1 MANRCILFFKN
12 NDQLGS
18 GVSLNYRGESGFGTI
33 LGGLLSLIVT
43 VFFTMFIGLQMYSW
57 TFTPS
62 YNQSYSVSYLNRKDK
77 NVYDIPIKSFMPTV
91 TLL

>member
-1 MANRCILFFKN
+1 MPKRCNSFFKN

-43 VFFTMFIGLQMYSW
+43 VFFTMFIGLQIYSW
-57 TFTPS
+57 MFKAS

-77 NVYDIPIKSFMPTV
+77 NVYDIPITSFMPTV
-91 TLL
+91 TVV